1 MDFGYF
7 KHVYVILINF
17 YYMYLK
23 FHAHDRKVQ
32 HENVFEPH
40 FEKNGFL
47 PMRKQRC
54 RSAVQ

>member
-1 MDFGYF
+1 MDFCYF

-17 YYMYLK
+17 RYFK

-32 HENVFEPH
+32 HENLFELH
-40 FEKNGFL
+40 REKNGFL
-47 PMRKQRC
+47 PMQKQRC